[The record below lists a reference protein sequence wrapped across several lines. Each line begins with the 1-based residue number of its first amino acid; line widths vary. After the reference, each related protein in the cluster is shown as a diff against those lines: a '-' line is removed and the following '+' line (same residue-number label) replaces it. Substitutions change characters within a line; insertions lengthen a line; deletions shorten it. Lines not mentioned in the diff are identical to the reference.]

1 MQTRSQQVAEG
12 REQPPNRLASI
23 SAHLTRFLL
32 LDFGVISTAYLGY
45 LDFDRTEATVRLHK
59 LPSVFSPPFFA
70 LTLFPIFLTT
80 QVNSSYK
87 HCISPIPPERWPQS
101 AHPSVDLG
109 PIGARY
115 FTSFLKAVTQ
125 ELNSRC
131 GSLPSCRTLRKT
143 QPGWYLTTARH
154 LYFVFLSYF

>member
-1 MQTRSQQVAEG
+1 MQTRTQQVVEG

-23 SAHLTRFLL
+23 SAHSSHFLL
-32 LDFGVISTAYLGY
+32 LDFGVISTANLGY
-45 LDFDRTEATVRLHK
+45 SEATVRLHK
-59 LPSVFSPPFFA
+59 SPSAFSLLFLVFP
-70 LTLFPIFLTT
+70 LFPIFFTT
-80 QVNSSYK
+80 QANSSYK
-87 HCISPIPPERWPQS
+87 HCISPISPKRWPQS

-125 ELNSRC
+125 ELNSHC

-143 QPGWYLTTARH
+143 HPADT
-154 LYFVFLSYF
+154 